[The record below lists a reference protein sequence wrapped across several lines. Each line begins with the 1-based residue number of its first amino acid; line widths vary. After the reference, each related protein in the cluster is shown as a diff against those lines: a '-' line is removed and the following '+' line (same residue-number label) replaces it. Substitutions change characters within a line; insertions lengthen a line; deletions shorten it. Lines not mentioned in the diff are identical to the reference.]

1 MRTKMLVAAAAA
13 GALALAGCANTPVA
27 PADSAAAAA
36 IAGLGAEHVK
46 VGMAFDIGGRG
57 DKSFNDMAG
66 AGLDRAKKELEIE
79 VTETAPAK
87 EGDDV
92 RLDTLRKLVAAG
104 NNPVFAVGFQYVN
117 ALKKIA
123 TEHPETTF
131 AIVDDD
137 SIAADNVVSLVFAE
151 EQGSFLVGAAAA
163 LKSKSGVV
171 GYIGGVQI
179 PLLQKFEAG
188 FTAGA
193 KHVNPKIKVKV
204 KYLSAPPD
212 FSGFGAPDKAKQIA
226 ADMLD
231 DGADVIYAAAGG
243 SGAGALQAVAAT
255 EGAAFVG
262 VDSDQYASADGAVK
276 SAVLTSMLKRVDNAV
291 FQEIQAFVKGDRA
304 GGVRRFDLKTDG
316 VGYATSN
323 SAQIAGLQPE
333 LDQLRQQLYDGRIVA
348 PTKP

>member
-1 MRTKMLVAAAAA
+1 MRTKMLVATATAAALT
-13 GALALAGCANTPVA
+13 LAACAHAPVA
-27 PADSAAAAA
+27 PAGSANAEL
-36 IAGLGAEHVK
+36 AGLGAEHVK
-46 VGMAFDIGGRG
+46 VGMAFDVGGRG
-57 DKSFNDMAG
+57 DKSFNDMAA

-87 EGDDV
+87 GDDDV
-92 RLDTLRKLVAAG
+92 RLATLNKLVESG

-117 ALKKIA
+117 ALKKAA
-123 TEHPETTF
+123 TAHPETTF

-137 SIAADNVVSLVFAE
+137 SITANNVVSLVFAE
-151 EQGSFLVGAAAA
+151 EQGSYLVGAAAA
-163 LKSKSGVV
+163 LKSRSGTV
-171 GYIGGVQI
+171 GFIGGVQI

-193 KHVNPKIKVKV
+193 KHVDPKIKVKV

-226 ADMLD
+226 TDMLD
-231 DGADVIYAAAGG
+231 DEADVIYAAAGG

-255 EGAAFVG
+255 EGAAFIG
-262 VDSDQYASADGAVK
+262 VDSDQYTSADAAVQP
-276 SAVLTSMLKRVDNAV
+276 AVLTSMLKRVDNAV
-291 FQEIQAFVKGDRA
+291 FQEIQAFVKGDHA

-316 VGYATSN
+316 VGYAASN
-323 SAQIAGLQPE
+323 QAEIAGLQPE
-333 LDQLRQQLYDGRIVA
+333 LDALRQQLYDGRIVA